1 MQTIIINDCRDAN
14 AVGRQVAR
22 AGALIGGAVS
32 VVGVVNDLEAAG
44 KLIDI
49 LDAFEETPG
58 VILVN
63 VAPRHGSAK
72 RWENGTP
79 FGYFRYRGVL
89 VVASVDG
96 LTLSLVKKLQLVKS
110 VCVLPVPETVEQLI
124 AAGALSADLRDAIRQ
139 TQFRSYDYLPRIAA
153 FLAQGGTLEGE
164 ELSLDDIADAPPAV
178 WWVDNFGNC
187 KTTLSAEERVLVRIP
202 SQQTTT
208 RAAAGELPYYARL
221 KDVPDHTAALITGSS
236 GLPGQR
242 FLEIVVQGGSAE
254 RELGLVSGVTLM

>member
-14 AVGRQVAR
+14 AAGRQVAR

-32 VVGVVNDLEAAG
+32 IVGVGSDLEAAG
-44 KLIDI
+44 NLIDI
-49 LDAFEETPG
+49 LDAFEENPG

-63 VAPRHGSAK
+63 VVPRHGSAK
-72 RWENGTP
+72 RWKNGTP

-89 VVASVDG
+89 VAASVDG

-110 VCVLPVPETVEQLI
+110 VCVLPVPETVERLI
-124 AAGALSADLRDAIRQ
+124 SAGALPEELRDAIRD

-153 FLAQGGTLEGE
+153 FLSQGGTLQGE

-178 WWVDNFGNC
+178 WWIDNFGNC
-187 KTTLSAEERVLVRIP
+187 KTTLFEEEKGAVRIRQP
-202 SQQTTT
+202 YAMRTASE
-208 RAAAGELPYYARL
+208 ALPYYARL
-221 KDVPDHTAALITGSS
+221 KDVPDHAAALITGSS

-254 RELGLVSGVTLM
+254 RELGLSVGAMVVA